1 MANADS
7 TTFKKGNQNGP
18 RPARTF
24 VKFALLLLESSEQRP
39 FLRFLSGL
47 RRWLADGSDIA
58 HEWHCTL

>member
-18 RPARTF
+18 RPARTL

-47 RRWLADGSDIA
+47 RREWLMDL
-58 HEWHCTL
+58 C